1 MWGKRK
7 KNSRLTKQVPGKHV
21 NKTQKKKQRK
31 KTKKQF
37 KEKKIKFCK
46 TFIMQETMQETTEG
60 NWDGVTFTSLTG
72 KKLYSSTRHLN
83 SGAGGAVFLAEDSNY
98 QKIALK
104 ALTAIRMT
112 KSSSRAIRAAT
123 VVKFEGSSHD
133 DIVWMELQD
142 GELVATKLSGSRH
155 VQLDLQS
162 CIQIFGISPK
172 EGTIIIYF
180 FFGIFQK

>member
-1 MWGKRK
+1 VWGKRK
-7 KNSRLTKQVPGKHV
+7 KIPDSQ
-21 NKTQKKKQRK
+21 NKTQKKKKKQRK

-123 VVKFEGSSHD
+123 VELSHNN
-133 DIVWMELQD
+133 IVWMELQD